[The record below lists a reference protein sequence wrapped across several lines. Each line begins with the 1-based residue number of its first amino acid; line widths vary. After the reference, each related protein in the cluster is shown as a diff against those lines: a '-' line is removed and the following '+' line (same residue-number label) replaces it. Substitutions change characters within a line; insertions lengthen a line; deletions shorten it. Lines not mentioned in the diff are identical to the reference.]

1 MYRSHSA
8 HGLRA
13 LLLVGVS
20 AVSLTAAQA
29 ADMYSGGLKDA
40 PVYVSYDW
48 TGFYAG
54 TNSGGVVGT
63 GQVADHPSGPSIYGG
78 NITSPSSMFGA
89 QIGYNRQMNNWVW
102 GVEADADWADADA
115 RNTCLAYS
123 GDYISAD
130 CRVRTNAL
138 GTIAGRLG
146 YAAGP
151 EGRTLL
157 FVKGGGAWTSQSVSV
172 TNNSLFAGGEVT
184 NTTNFTAWGWMVG
197 GGVEHALTPRWS
209 VKAEYNYLDFGDTSI
224 AYPASTFGIPTAT
237 PVAAGTTKISE
248 QEHLFKVGVNYHV
261 GAVGPDWSGAYVS
274 PFDLFG
280 GAASFKDAAPARPGW
295 NFEFGTRYWAST
307 GNFQWDVKKD
317 NRSNISRLT
326 YSGLDG
332 NSGELFARVDT
343 PYNIFVKGVA
353 GLGAI
358 NTGKQNDEDWALQ
371 LTNPTLNVPYSNTVS
386 NEGNGTLG
394 YATADVGLDFFR
406 GVDYKAGSFVG
417 FSYYTQRTDTT
428 GCVQIA
434 NASFPCLAPGD
445 NTLAGTQTGE
455 WSALRLGASADY
467 SLGYGFRLTT
477 DAAWLPVA
485 AFKGRDNHL
494 LRDTTTFFDQKVD
507 NGQGV
512 ELEAILN
519 YDFSSRFTL
528 GLGGRY
534 WSMWGDGSQ
543 TETTSTLN
551 RPTPVFPGAYNVSYV
566 RGTSD
571 PYPNRISTERYGLLV
586 QGSYKLGGTDAL
598 LPLPPK

>member
-1 MYRSHSA
+1 MYRNHSA

-13 LLLVGVS
+13 LLLIGVS

-29 ADMYSGGLKDA
+29 ADMYSGGFKDGPA
-40 PVYVSYDW
+40 YVPYDW
-48 TGFYAG
+48 SGFYAG

-63 GQVADHPSGPSIYGG
+63 GQVSDPLGASIYGDS
-78 NITSPSSMFGA
+78 IVSPSSLFGA
-89 QIGYNRQMNNWVW
+89 QIGYNRQMNKWVW

-123 GDYISAD
+123 GDYVSAD

-157 FVKGGGAWTSQSVSV
+157 FAKAGGAWTSQSVSV
-172 TNNSLFAGGEVT
+172 TNNSLYAPGVEQT

-224 AYPASTFGIPTAT
+224 AYPASTSGYSEAIRIVP
-237 PVAAGTTKISE
+237 AGTTKISE

-261 GAVGPDWSGAYVS
+261 GAVGPDWGGSYAS

-307 GNFQWDVKKD
+307 GNFQWDVKQS
-317 NRSNISRLT
+317 NNTNISRLT

-343 PYNIFVKGVA
+343 PYNVFLKGVA

-358 NTGKQNDEDWALQ
+358 NTGKMNDEDWAIAG
-371 LTNPTLNVPYSNTVS
+371 NVAYSNTVS

-394 YATADVGLDFFR
+394 YATADVGFDFLR
-406 GVDYKAGSFVG
+406 GADYRVGPFVG

-434 NASFPCLAPGD
+434 NANFYCLDPGD
-445 NTLAGTQTGE
+445 NTLVGTQTSA
-455 WSALRLGASADY
+455 WTALRLGAAADY

-477 DAAWLPVA
+477 DAAWLADVS
-485 AFKGRDNHL
+485 FRGRDNHL
-494 LRDTTTFFDQKVD
+494 LRTYTTYSDQKFD

-512 ELEAILN
+512 QIEAILN
-519 YDFSSRFTL
+519 YDFSNRFSL

-534 WSMWGDGSQ
+534 WAMWGDGSQ
-543 TETTSTLN
+543 TMMNTGVLI
-551 RPTPVFPGAYNVSYV
+551 PA
-566 RGTSD
+566 
-571 PYPNRISTERYGLLV
+571 YPNHISTDRYGLLV
-586 QGSYKLGGTDAL
+586 QGSYKLGGADA
-598 LPLPPK
+598 PLPMPLK

>member
-1 MYRSHSA
+1 MYRNHSA

-13 LLLVGVS
+13 LLLIGVS
-20 AVSLTAAQA
+20 VVSLTAAQA
-29 ADMYSGGLKDA
+29 ADMYSGGLKDGPA
-40 PVYVSYDW
+40 YVPYNW

-63 GQVADHPSGPSIYGG
+63 GQVADPFGPSIYGDDV
-78 NITSPSSMFGA
+78 TTPSYLFGG

-102 GVEADADWADADA
+102 GVEADADWADSDA

-157 FVKGGGAWTSQSVSV
+157 FAKGGGAWTSQSVSV
-172 TNNSLFAGGEVT
+172 TNNALYAGGEVT

-224 AYPASTFGIPTAT
+224 AYPASTSGFPTS

-261 GAVGPDWSGAYVS
+261 GAIGPDWGGSYAS

-280 GAASFKDAAPARPGW
+280 GAASYKDAAPVRPGW

-307 GNFQWDVKKD
+307 GNFQWDVKQD

-326 YSGLDG
+326 YTGLDG

-358 NTGKQNDEDWALQ
+358 NSGKMNDEDWSIGGIAGNEANLYGA
-371 LTNPTLNVPYSNTVS
+371 VPYTNTVS

-394 YATADVGLDFFR
+394 YATADVGFDFLR
-406 GVDYKAGSFVG
+406 GADYRVGPFVG

-434 NASFPCLAPGD
+434 NADFYCLDPGD
-445 NTLAGTQTGE
+445 NTLVGTQTSA
-455 WSALRLGASADY
+455 WTALRLGAAADY

-477 DAAWLPVA
+477 DAAWLANVS
-485 AFKGRDNHL
+485 FKGRDNHL
-494 LRDTTTFFDQKVD
+494 LRTATTYADQKFD

-512 ELEAILN
+512 QVEAILN
-519 YDFSSRFTL
+519 YDFSNRFSL

-534 WSMWGDGSQ
+534 WAMWGDGSQ
-543 TETTSTLN
+543 TMTSNDGYGTITTI
-551 RPTPVFPGAYNVSYV
+551 PA
-566 RGTSD
+566 
-571 PYPNRISTERYGLLV
+571 YPNRISTDRYGLLV
-586 QGSYKLGGTDAL
+586 QGSYKLSGVDA
-598 LPLPPK
+598 PLPMPLK